1 MNFRVLTLK
10 YMGWCPGVKAAARFM
25 PDRDIPEIYLIG
37 STLAVILVGI
47 YYSNLMPP
55 PVWEPKVVYIDGIEY
70 PDEYFNEDFD
80 YASLKGKKVVFHQ
93 PFNRSEFLM
102 GDSQI
107 EEFSISELDELE
119 GILDELGTP
128 KIVVGYALW
137 IGSSTWEEVA
147 RWRYGDSVNLNEIIG
162 TRIWRTFGDYSN
174 VNYEVERRG
183 QSLYISKYYRE
194 SETHRSAIW
203 SIEVSCN
210 SPYLGTIF
218 RRGLRRWIGG

>member
-10 YMGWCPGVKAAARFM
+10 YMGWCPGVKAVARFM

-37 STLAVILVGI
+37 STFAVILVGI

-93 PFNRSEFLM
+93 PFSRSEFFM
-102 GDSQI
+102 GPSQI

-128 KIVVGYALW
+128 KILVGYALW
-137 IGSSTWEEVA
+137 IGSCTWEEVA
-147 RWRYGDSVNLNEIIG
+147 IWWYGDSVDLNEIIG
-162 TRIWRTFGDYSN
+162 TIIWRTFGDYSN
-174 VNYEVERRG
+174 VYYEVARFG
-183 QSLYISKYYRE
+183 HSLSISKYYRK
-194 SETHRSAIW
+194 SETVRSAIW

-210 SPYLGTIF
+210 SPHLGTMF
-218 RRGLRRWIGG
+218 RRGLRGGIGG